1 MPSISGGWMVKNIPA
16 NAGNARFDPCVEK
29 VPWRRKWQPTLVFL
43 PAKSHGQRSPL
54 GYSPWGRKESDITE
68 HACLHG
74 LWHTAGAQQAVV
86 PFVLASLPVLK

>member
-16 NAGNARFDPCVEK
+16 NAGDARFNPCVEK

-54 GYSPWGRKESDITE
+54 GYSPWGCKESDITE
-68 HACLHG
+68 HRI
-74 LWHTAGAQQAVV
+74 TIM
-86 PFVLASLPVLK
+86 KTYIYK

>member
-1 MPSISGGWMVKNIPA
+1 MALAWLTGKESA
-16 NAGNARFDPCVEK
+16 CQCRRHRLDPWVR
-29 VPWRRKWQPTLVFL
+29 VITRRRKWQPTLVFL

-74 LWHTAGAQQAVV
+74 IWHTVGAQQAVV
-86 PFVLASLPVLK
+86 PFVLASLPVLI